1 MFRSA
6 LRFAIMGLLPLSPAV
21 QAAPR
26 NACDLN
32 QDGVVDR
39 LDIQLATAMYLGL
52 LPCIANIDGPGVCDR
67 RMVQL
72 VINAANGEACVTAK
86 KHTVALNWM
95 PSKTPGVKYNV
106 YRANTSRGP
115 YTKLTASPQN
125 AVAYVDNTVIA
136 GQTYYYVATAVNNNG
151 ESGYSNEAKAVVPYP

>member
-1 MFRSA
+1 M
-6 LRFAIMGLLPLSPAV
+6 LVLLPVTAAV

-39 LDIQLATAMYLGL
+39 LDVQLATAMLLGL

-86 KHTVALNWM
+86 KHTVALNWT
-95 PSKTPGVKYNV
+95 PSKTPGVRYNV
-106 YRANTSRGP
+106 YRAYTSHGP
-115 YTKLTASPQN
+115 YTKLTVSPQN
-125 AVAYVDNTVIA
+125 APAYIDSTVIA
-136 GQTYYYVATAVNNNG
+136 GQTYYYVATAVNSSG
-151 ESGYSNEAKAVVPYP
+151 ESSYSNEAKAVLPYP